1 MIRFLEQEEID
12 TQAWD
17 YCINH
22 SAHPVVYAYS
32 WYLDNICDTWGA
44 LVLNEYEAVFPLP
57 YAKKFGVFY
66 VYQPYFCQQLG
77 LFSRVPAGDDLLRDF
92 LNAIPNRFK
101 LIDLAINKRPI
112 DIKNLKWKER
122 ANYRLDLV
130 NPYEDLISNF
140 TTMHRRNI
148 RKSYKNDLSIAEQVD
163 SASIISL
170 YRKYYGNTTPG
181 IIDIHFT
188 YLNRLLANAYGRA
201 QIVCPAVIG
210 EGNRIVAGG
219 IFLSDRNAI
228 YYMLG
233 AGAPDAKNLGAMYAL
248 IDYVIRKYASSGL
261 ILDFEGSDMP
271 GIAQFFEGFGST
283 KTSYYQIRWN
293 RLPFPFSLL
302 KK

>member
-44 LVLNEYEAVFPLP
+44 LILNDYEAVFPLP
-57 YAKKFGVFY
+57 YSKKFGINY
-66 VYQPYFCQQLG
+66 VYEPFFCQQLG
-77 LFSRVPAGDDLLRDF
+77 LFSRIPAGEDLLRDF
-92 LNAIPNRFK
+92 LNAIPSRFK
-101 LIDLAINKRPI
+101 LIDLAINKKPGE
-112 DIKNLKWKER
+112 IKGLRYKER

-130 NPYEDLISNF
+130 NPYEDLIANFSNS
-140 TTMHRRNI
+140 HRRKI
-148 RKSYKNDLSIAEQVD
+148 RRTYNSELSIAEQVD
-163 SASIISL
+163 TNSIINL
-170 YRKYYGNTTPG
+170 YRKYYGPKTPE

-201 QIVCPAVIG
+201 QIICPAVIG
-210 EGNRIVAGG
+210 EGNQIVAGG
-219 IFLSDRNAI
+219 IFLADRNSI
-228 YYMLG
+228 YYVLG
-233 AGAPDAKNLGAMYAL
+233 AGTPSAKQLGAMYAL
-248 IDYVIRKYASSGL
+248 IDYMIRKFAGTGL
-261 ILDFEGSDMP
+261 IFDFEGSDIP
-271 GIAQFFEGFGST
+271 GIAQFFDGFGST
-283 KTSYYQIRWN
+283 KTLYYQIRWN